1 MLINTK
7 PLKSDYITPSGKNW
21 GIICK
26 DPMLIEHCNI
36 FTNYTYPG
44 EFIVDRARPITAILS
59 LDINSTVKQLPT
71 MDATAPWPF
80 VSAELSQCRIFLL
93 KSPLSDIILRNWQ
106 EDYPNS
112 VNGSPRRRFL
122 ISPR

>member
-1 MLINTK
+1 MFILITLLINAK
-7 PLKSDYITPSGKNW
+7 PVESDYIPTPSEKRGNNLQRF
-21 GIICK
+21 
-26 DPMLIEHCNI
+26 DAYQVQYNI

-59 LDINSTVKQLPT
+59 RDINSTAKQLPT
-71 MDATAPWPF
+71 MGATAPWPF

-106 EDYPNS
+106 EDYPRKS
-112 VNGSPRRRFL
+112 EFS
-122 ISPR
+122 